1 VEDIVVSV
9 GRTGTLTPVANLS
22 PVVVRGVT
30 VRRATLH
37 NQDFVDEKDIRAGDR
52 VVVQRAGDVI
62 PEVVE
67 SLSAKRKAAGRGE
80 PFRMPGRCPICSSP
94 VERVPGEAA
103 HRCTGRGCV
112 GKRKEALRHFV
123 SKGAM
128 DIEGMGGK
136 IISMLVDE
144 GMVTEPADLYGLD
157 APTLA
162 GMERLG
168 EKSAGNLVRSIEKSR
183 TPTLSRFLYG
193 LGIPHVGGHL
203 SEVLARRFGSLSAL
217 REASVEE
224 LSAVHEIGPE
234 VAQSVSAFFSST
246 EGRRIVDHLL
256 ERGKIKIRPEP
267 PREGKLAG
275 KTVLFTGTLDIPRA
289 KAQEMVRQAGGTVAA
304 GMSHKVDFLVAG
316 ADPGSK
322 LAKAR
327 EMGIRVITEEEFL
340 GMAGGRG
347 SVR

>member
-1 VEDIVVSV
+1 
-9 GRTGTLTPVANLS
+9 VANLA

-52 VVVQRAGDVI
+52 VLVQRAGDVI

-67 SLSAKRKAAGRGE
+67 SLSAKQKKSGRGE
-80 PFRMPGRCPICSSP
+80 RFRMPERCPVCSSP

-112 GKRKEALRHFV
+112 GRRKEALRHFV
-123 SKGAM
+123 SKNAM

-136 IISMLVDE
+136 TLAMLVDE
-144 GMVTEPADLYGLD
+144 GLVTDPADLYELD
-157 APTLA
+157 AKTLA
-162 GMERLG
+162 GMARLG
-168 EKSAGNLVRSIEKSR
+168 EKSADNLMRAIERSR

-193 LGIPHVGGHL
+193 LGIPHVGEHL
-203 SEVLARRFGSLSAL
+203 SLVLARHFGSLDAI
-217 REASVEE
+217 RGATVEE
-224 LSAVHEIGPE
+224 LSEVHEIGPE
-234 VAQSVSAFFSST
+234 VAQSVSAFFSSE

-256 ERGKIKIRPEP
+256 DRAGIKIRPEP
-267 PREGKLAG
+267 AREGKLAG
-275 KTVLFTGTLDIPRA
+275 KTFLFTGTLGIPRA
-289 KAQEMVRQAGGTVAA
+289 KAQDMVRRAGGIVAA
-304 GMSHKVDFLVAG
+304 GIRRNVDFLVAG

-327 EMGIRVITEEEFL
+327 DLGIRVISEQEFL
-340 GMAGGRG
+340 AMAAGKEK
-347 SVR
+347 